1 MPDTGCL
8 NMKKIIFAIGISL
21 IVGFAAASWMET
33 ALLSSVSPE
42 AEQSEASVSS
52 FDTAAPVEERIHAL
66 EQAVIAEQQARQLLE
81 DELLVLREEIEQRNE
96 NAAETEEQQI
106 SAREE
111 MRQSFRARRFG
122 FSSSQGQVGRLVEA
136 GFPVSQAE
144 WIVQREAELQMEM
157 LQERF
162 AAMRGSE
169 GPGFFGSALPPESGL
184 RAELGEADYE
194 RYLTANGRST
204 SVDVGSVIPNSPAQA
219 AGLQPGDRI
228 VRYDGERVF
237 SMMDVAGRIMRG
249 EAEGNVIVDI
259 ERDGAPMQLVIPRG
273 PLGVSGN

>member
-33 ALLSSVSPE
+33 DLLSSVSQE
-42 AEQSEASVSS
+42 AEPSEASVAS
-52 FDTAAPVEERIHAL
+52 FNTAVPVEERIHAL
-66 EQAVIAEQQARQLLE
+66 EQTMIAEQQARQLME
-81 DELLVLREEIEQRNE
+81 DELLVLREEIEKWNE

-157 LQERF
+157 LR
-162 AAMRGSE
+162 ARYDAMRGNAE
-169 GPGFFGSALPPESGL
+169 QVFVAQGFSQSNEL
-184 RAELGEADYE
+184 RAELGDADYE
-194 RYLTANGRST
+194 RFLAANGRST
-204 SVDVGSVIPNSPAQA
+204 SVGIGSVIPNSPAQV
-219 AGLQPGDRI
+219 AGLQPGDEI

-237 SMMDVAGRIMRG
+237 SMMDMAGRIMQG
-249 EAEGNVIVDI
+249 EKEGHVVVDI
-259 ERDGAPMQLVIPRG
+259 LRNGVPMQLVLPRG